1 MERNV
6 YDVLEERGFLKQCS
20 HPEELRD
27 LLGRE
32 KVTFYIGFDPTADS
46 LHIGH
51 YVALMTMA
59 HMQRAGH
66 RPIVLLGGGTAM
78 IGDPSGKTDM
88 RRMMSNEEIDH
99 NAACFQKQMARL
111 IDFSDGKALVYN
123 NAEWIRGLNFLEFMR
138 DIGVHFSVNNM
149 LRAECYKQ
157 RMERGLTFF
166 EMSYML
172 MQSYDFL
179 VLHRKTGCVLQMGG
193 DDQWSNILGGADLI
207 RRKEHKPAY
216 ALTTTLL
223 TTSEGKK
230 MGKTEKGALW
240 LDPERCSPYEFY
252 QYWRN
257 VDDADVERCLAL
269 LTFLPMDEVRRLGAL
284 RDAAIN
290 EAKRT
295 LAFTLTEQVHGMEA
309 AQQAQAAAEALFGG
323 GSDFFQHAHGG
334 AHRAAG
340 RGKRPAVAGPAGAC
354 GAGQVQVGCA
364 PAHWRR
370 RSVCGGTQ
378 GGILCGSAAGSGAR
392 WRRRHSS
399 QGQKELLQ
407 NEAGVNG
414 ISYRKTDER
423 SGDRHQTLPV
433 YRAVFSG
440 GGRAGGAALAG
451 AGA

>member
-1 MERNV
+1 MENV

-20 HPEELRD
+20 HPEELRE
-27 LLGRE
+27 LLGKE

-111 IDFSDGKALVYN
+111 IDFSDGKALVMN
-123 NAEWIRGLNFLEFMR
+123 NAEWMRGLNFLDFMR
-138 DIGVHFSVNNM
+138 DIGVHFSVNTM

-179 VLHRKTGCVLQMGG
+179 VLNRRENCVLEMGG

-216 ALTTTLL
+216 ALTTALL

-240 LDPERCSPYEFY
+240 LDPNKCSPYDFY

-257 VDDADVERCLAL
+257 IGDADVEKCLAL
-269 LTFLPMDEVRRLGAL
+269 LTFIPMDEVRRLGAL
-284 RDAAIN
+284 TDSAIN
-290 EAKRT
+290 EAKRV
-295 LAFTLTEQVHGMEA
+295 LAFTLTEQVHGTEEA
-309 AQQAQAAAEALFGG
+309 QKAQAAAEALFAG
-323 GSDFFQHAHGG
+323 GSDHSNMPTVELAEEQIAESGLRMTDLLVL
-334 AHRAAG
+334 AKLASSKSDA
-340 RGKRPAVAGPAGAC
+340 
-354 GAGQVQVGCA
+354 
-364 PAHWRR
+364 RR
-370 RSVCGGTQ
+370 L
-378 GGILCGSAAGSGAR
+378 I
-392 WRRRHSS
+392 
-399 QGQKELLQ
+399 E
-407 NEAGVNG
+407 
-414 ISYRKTDER
+414 
-423 SGDRHQTLPV
+423 
-433 YRAVFSG
+433 G
-440 GGRAGGAALAG
+440 GGVFAGDEKVADVKAALPAEKLDG
-451 AGA
+451 DGIILRKGKKGFCKVRRA

>member
-6 YDVLEERGFLKQCS
+6 YDILEERGFLKQCS
-20 HPEELRD
+20 HPEELRE

-99 NAACFQKQMARL
+99 NASCFQKQMARL
-111 IDFSDGKALVYN
+111 IDFSDSKALVYN
-123 NAEWIRGLNFLEFMR
+123 NADWIRGLNFLDFMR
-138 DIGVHFSVNNM
+138 DIGVHFSVNSM
-149 LRAECYKQ
+149 LRCECYKQ

-179 VLHRKTGCVLQMGG
+179 MLNRKTGCILEMGG

-207 RRKEHKPAY
+207 RRKEQKPAY

-240 LDPERCSPYEFY
+240 LDPNRCSPYEFY

-257 VDDADVERCLAL
+257 IDDADVERCLAL
-269 LTFLPMDEVRRLGAL
+269 LTFLPMDEVKRLGSL
-284 RDAAIN
+284 KDSAIN
-290 EAKRT
+290 EAKRV
-295 LAFTLTEQVHGMEA
+295 LAYTLTEQVHGTDEA
-309 AQQAQAAAEALFGG
+309 NKARSAAEALFSGG
-323 GSDFFQHAHGG
+323 NDFSHMPSVALTEQQIEESGLRLPDLLVLANLAKSKSDA
-334 AHRAAG
+334 
-340 RGKRPAVAGPAGAC
+340 
-354 GAGQVQVGCA
+354 
-364 PAHWRR
+364 RR
-370 RSVCGGTQ
+370 LIADG
-378 GGILCGSAAGSGAR
+378 
-392 WRRRHSS
+392 
-399 QGQKELLQ
+399 
-407 NEAGVNG
+407 
-414 ISYRKTDER
+414 
-423 SGDRHQTLPV
+423 
-433 YRAVFSG
+433 AVFAGEKKVESYQETLQPDALEG
-440 GGRAGGAALAG
+440 DGIILRKGKKSFCRMKRA
-451 AGA
+451 